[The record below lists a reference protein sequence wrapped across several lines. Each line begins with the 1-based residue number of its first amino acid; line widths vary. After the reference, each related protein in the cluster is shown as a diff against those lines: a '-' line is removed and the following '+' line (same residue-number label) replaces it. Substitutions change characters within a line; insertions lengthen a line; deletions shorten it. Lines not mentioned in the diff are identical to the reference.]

1 MLLET
6 GLKAFVRPRKWAGR
20 PGCVGDRGARGRAS
34 VASLLQH
41 WRKSDRDSLEPA
53 FIGLVEAGKTRA
65 SWTTHLTIRAPR
77 MRYLSFLYR
86 FVTNFAFLAAVY
98 FSLNYIEKYNNRAV
112 LAMLILVYAG
122 MRAVS
127 AVRLFFFYQK
137 IERMEVEGRRLV
149 SLIDEGG
156 AVSPLKKQTIADV
169 SVLRRDSELK
179 AYMDLFFLALVVL
192 LCVAK
197 IVTD

>member
-1 MLLET
+1 
-6 GLKAFVRPRKWAGR
+6 
-20 PGCVGDRGARGRAS
+20 
-34 VASLLQH
+34 
-41 WRKSDRDSLEPA
+41 
-53 FIGLVEAGKTRA
+53 
-65 SWTTHLTIRAPR
+65 
-77 MRYLSFLYR
+77 MRILSFVYR

-98 FSLNYIEKYNNRAV
+98 FSLNYIEKYNNRAI
-112 LAMLILVYAG
+112 LAMMILAYAG

-137 IERMEVEGRRLV
+137 IERMEVEARRLV

-169 SVLRRDSELK
+169 SMLRRDSELK

-192 LCVAK
+192 LCVVK

>member
-1 MLLET
+1 VHPL
-6 GLKAFVRPRKWAGR
+6 
-20 PGCVGDRGARGRAS
+20 PGCYNIGVGPIGIRITWAP
-34 VASLLQH
+34 VA
-41 WRKSDRDSLEPA
+41 WLEGEDDTPHRT
-53 FIGLVEAGKTRA
+53 GT
-65 SWTTHLTIRAPR
+65 R
-77 MRYLSFLYR
+77 MRILSFVYR
-86 FVTNFAFLAAVY
+86 FLTNFAFLAAVY
-98 FSLNYIEKYNNRAV
+98 FSLNYIEKYNNRAI
-112 LAMLILVYAG
+112 LAMLILAYAG
-122 MRAVS
+122 MRSIS

-137 IERMEVEGRRLV
+137 IERLEVEGRRLV

>member
-1 MLLET
+1 
-6 GLKAFVRPRKWAGR
+6 
-20 PGCVGDRGARGRAS
+20 
-34 VASLLQH
+34 
-41 WRKSDRDSLEPA
+41 
-53 FIGLVEAGKTRA
+53 
-65 SWTTHLTIRAPR
+65 
-77 MRYLSFLYR
+77 MRILSFIYR
-86 FVTNFAFLAAVY
+86 FITDFAFLAAVY
-98 FSLNYIEKYNNRAV
+98 FSLNYIEKYNNRAI
-112 LAMLILVYAG
+112 LAMLILAYAG

-156 AVSPLKKQTIADV
+156 AVSPLKKQTINDV
-169 SVLRRDSELK
+169 SVLRRDSEVK
-179 AYMDLFFLALVVL
+179 SYMDLFFLALVVL

>member
-1 MLLET
+1 MCEQDDTSHQT
-6 GLKAFVRPRKWAGR
+6 G
-20 PGCVGDRGARGRAS
+20 AS
-34 VASLLQH
+34 MRILSL
-41 WRKSDRDSLEPA
+41 
-53 FIGLVEAGKTRA
+53 I
-65 SWTTHLTIRAPR
+65 
-77 MRYLSFLYR
+77 YR

-112 LAMLILVYAG
+112 LAMLILVYTG

-149 SLIDEGG
+149 SLIDKGG

-169 SVLRRDSELK
+169 TELRRDSELK
-179 AYMDLFFLALVVL
+179 AYMDLFFLALVVV
-192 LCVAK
+192 LCVTK